1 MDEQTALRVPVKQE
15 TPATKHLE
23 EELALLRH
31 RMKWQYA
38 LWWILF
44 ILLVVFGVGFLALS
58 QWETRTLHEESSRS
72 QNVVLDRMDRN
83 ISGVEERLGTK
94 DLSHDDRID
103 RVQQDVSAMNAQISA
118 LQVKIA
124 SLELSCLQNTTLSK

>member
-15 TPATKHLE
+15 TPETKHLE

-103 RVQQDVSAMNAQISA
+103 RVQQDVSAMNAEISA